1 MCERVHHSGMEAVLH
16 APRGTVSVGSVVETG
31 ELDIE
36 ATHVRGFSTTC
47 VRVGVQLNAGCD
59 CAGCCFRYKPSAC
72 LSRQRATLL
81 CTKAQP
87 LPLMM
92 MMMVVRLTLQHCM
105 ATRPCEAQAQQ
116 LSTLLV
122 CTACCT
128 PMSKVGSCRS
138 TDTNLLLLLSVAR
151 LLQEMRQYWV

>member
-36 ATHVRGFSTTC
+36 ATHVCGFSTTC

-59 CAGCCFRYKPSAC
+59 CAGCCFRCKPSAC
-72 LSRQRATLL
+72 LSQQRATLL
-81 CTKAQP
+81 CTKVQP
-87 LPLMM
+87 PPL
-92 MMMVVRLTLQHCM
+92 MMMVVRLTLQHCT
-105 ATRPCEAQAQQ
+105 ATRPCEAQARQ

-122 CTACCT
+122 CTVCCT
-128 PMSKVGSCRS
+128 AMSKVGSCRS
-138 TDTNLLLLLSVAR
+138 ADTNLLLLLSVPR